1 VKPLPRDTERV
12 FVPTE
17 SDIFHSGR
25 ILIFLFTIIWAF
37 RHDFSLTRS
46 GVRLSRN
53 KVFHIMHVA
62 SAMAMLVEAVPD
74 TSISSSGEVE
84 MTW

>member
-1 VKPLPRDTERV
+1 
-12 FVPTE
+12 
-17 SDIFHSGR
+17 
-25 ILIFLFTIIWAF
+25 
-37 RHDFSLTRS
+37 
-46 GVRLSRN
+46 
-53 KVFHIMHVA
+53 MHVA